1 MNQLVA
7 RFRSQITGVLSG
19 FDRLVFRGTLLPLV
33 RDNGMYAFLCRAGV
47 RLLDFGPF
55 VRRTSDEIKD
65 AALVEAHGSK
75 RPVRYLKSS
84 KTNKEELVRHLLA
97 EHPVDTGLVCTL
109 TTVEPCMSFE
119 YHRSRDPKERGLKLV
134 PRKCLHLYK
143 YFLHPELGLVGSR
156 LETWFPFN
164 VQVWLN
170 GREWLAVQLQR
181 KGIEFK
187 RYDNCFTW
195 LDDVV
200 RAQALMDK
208 QLETDWTKLLTKSAR
223 ALNPLHAR
231 IFKPWPM
238 DYYWSAYQSEWAT
251 DVMFQEPRALAAVYP
266 ALVQHAMLHF
276 SSPDVMR
283 FLGRKAPGNYTGE
296 ITTSFKDRAEGV
308 RVKHWADGNSIKMY
322 DKAGSVLR
330 VETTIANPSGFKVFR
345 PLSTDP
351 SGQLAWLPMRK
362 GIADM
367 HRRAQVSQRAN
378 DNYLDALSKVDDAT
392 PLSVVFDEVGHAV
405 VRDGHRSRA
414 IRIGDRDDIAL
425 LKAICRGEFATN
437 GMRNRDLQ
445 RLLHPVCST
454 REVRR
459 KVSAKIGRRL
469 RLLRAH
475 GLIRKVQKSHRYTM
489 TEKGHLLAAA
499 LFAARD
505 ATTKQLLR
513 DAA

>member
-1 MNQLVA
+1 VHTAIQAVKPDM
-7 RFRSQITGVLSG
+7 I
-19 FDRLVFRGTLLPLV
+19 GT
-33 RDNGMYAFLCRAGV
+33 
-47 RLLDFGPF
+47 
-55 VRRTSDEIKD
+55 
-65 AALVEAHGSK
+65 
-75 RPVRYLKSS
+75 
-84 KTNKEELVRHLLA
+84 
-97 EHPVDTGLVCTL
+97 
-109 TTVEPCMSFE
+109 
-119 YHRSRDPKERGLKLV
+119 
-134 PRKCLHLYK
+134 
-143 YFLHPELGLVGSR
+143 
-156 LETWFPFN
+156 
-164 VQVWLN
+164 
-170 GREWLAVQLQR
+170 
-181 KGIEFK
+181 
-187 RYDNCFTW
+187 
-195 LDDVV
+195 
-200 RAQALMDK
+200 
-208 QLETDWTKLLTKSAR
+208 
-223 ALNPLHAR
+223 
-231 IFKPWPM
+231 
-238 DYYWSAYQSEWAT
+238 
-251 DVMFQEPRALAAVYP
+251 
-266 ALVQHAMLHF
+266 
-276 SSPDVMR
+276 
-283 FLGRKAPGNYTGE
+283 FLGREHKLPPNNTEEIGNDFQTRIQGTR
-296 ITTSFKDRAEGV
+296 I
-308 RVKHWADGNSIKMY
+308 KHRRGPCSIKMY